1 MSRHWELKK
10 FNEAANPFTDKFFT
24 LLHSVNEQQAE
35 MLKKLQSCKKKL
47 AKKIKSAQACRRVTN
62 AIFVTAFVATVI
74 FSVVVVAIGA
84 PPVVISVATAL
95 TAPIGTVGEWCYSR
109 WKKYQRK
116 LEKKRELINLMTAGS
131 GTMIS
136 IKELETIQSLVSKLE
151 TEIESIVQN
160 ADFALGEEQE
170 EAVKRGVLEIKKRV
184 EDVMA
189 DIDVL
194 CKQADKS
201 RRDIE

>member
-1 MSRHWELKK
+1 
-10 FNEAANPFTDKFFT
+10 
-24 LLHSVNEQQAE
+24 
-35 MLKKLQSCKKKL
+35 
-47 AKKIKSAQACRRVTN
+47 
-62 AIFVTAFVATVI
+62 
-74 FSVVVVAIGA
+74 
-84 PPVVISVATAL
+84 
-95 TAPIGTVGEWCYSR
+95 
-109 WKKYQRK
+109 
-116 LEKKRELINLMTAGS
+116 MTAGS

-194 CKQADKS
+194 CKQANKS
-201 RRDIE
+201 RRDIEWARKVIEHKLNTYSSH